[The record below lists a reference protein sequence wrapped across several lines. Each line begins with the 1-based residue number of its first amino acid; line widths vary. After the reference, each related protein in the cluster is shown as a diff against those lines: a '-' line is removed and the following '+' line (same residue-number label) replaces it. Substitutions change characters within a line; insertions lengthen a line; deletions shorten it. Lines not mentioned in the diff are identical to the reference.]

1 MKESSTKASVVKEK
15 IELDTWPSQAP
26 GNAANNET
34 RVSEV
39 AVVGA
44 GMMGRGIARTCAA
57 RGIFVTLF
65 EVEGEP
71 LARGMAQLSSEM
83 DQEIERWGMTKSE
96 KRAILARIKGAAHH
110 LEAARAQIV
119 IEAITEDFEK
129 KKALFQQLDDVCPPA
144 SIFVTNTSSLS
155 ITELAATTRR
165 EDRFIGLHFLNP
177 VPKIPLVEIVRGLKT
192 SDDTFHQV
200 QNFACLLDKTPVEV
214 FEYPGYITT
223 RIIVTML
230 NEAMYVL
237 MEGVATAESIDTA
250 MKLGFNLSI
259 GPLALADQIGLDEV
273 MRWMNILHD
282 ELGDMKYRP
291 CPLLRKMVRA
301 GNLGKKAGRGFF
313 YYDKNGRRL
322 ATPGK
327 EGSAGESR

>member
-1 MKESSTKASVVKEK
+1 MDTLDGINAEKAADQDGR
-15 IELDTWPSQAP
+15 IT
-26 GNAANNET
+26 
-34 RVSEV
+34 EV
-39 AVVGA
+39 AVIGA

-57 RGIFVTLF
+57 RGIQVALL

-71 LARGMAQLSSEM
+71 LQRGMAQLNGEM
-83 DQEIERWGMTKSE
+83 DQEIARWGMTQSE
-96 KRAILARIKGAAHH
+96 KRAILARIKGAVDH
-110 LEAARAQIV
+110 LEASRAQIV
-119 IEAITEDFEK
+119 IEAITEDFDR
-129 KKALFQQLDDVCPPA
+129 KKALFQQLDELCPPE

-177 VPKIPLVEIVRGLKT
+177 VPKIPMVEIVRGLKT
-192 SDDTFHQV
+192 SDDTFRIV
-200 QNFACLLDKTPVEV
+200 QDFARVLDKTPVEV

-250 MKLGFNLSI
+250 MKLGFNQPI

-273 MRWMNILHD
+273 MRWMKILHD

-301 GNLGKKAGRGFF
+301 GHLGKKAGRGFF
-313 YYDKNGRRL
+313 HYDKDGRRL
-322 ATPGK
+322 PATV
-327 EGSAGESR
+327 SSHSV

>member
-1 MKESSTKASVVKEK
+1 MKASSSKTSVLHEERV
-15 IELDTWPSQAP
+15 LDRWQSLPAEET
-26 GNAANNET
+26 ANTES

-57 RGIFVTLF
+57 RGIFVTLV

-71 LARGMAQLSSEM
+71 LARGMAQLASEM
-83 DQEIERWGMTKSE
+83 DQEIERWGMTKGE
-96 KRAILARIKGAAHH
+96 KRAILARIKGATSHA
-110 LEAARAQIV
+110 EAARAQIV

-129 KKALFQQLDDVCPPA
+129 KKALFQQLDEVCPPT
-144 SIFVTNTSSLS
+144 SILVTNTSSLS
-155 ITELAATTRR
+155 ITELAATTKR

-177 VPKIPLVEIVRGLKT
+177 VPKVPLVEIVRGLKT
-192 SDDTFHQV
+192 SDETFGRV
-200 QNFACLLDKTPVEV
+200 QNFALMLDKTPVEV

-237 MEGVATAESIDTA
+237 MEGVATADSIDTA
-250 MKLGFNLSI
+250 MKLGFNLPM

-273 MRWMNILHD
+273 MRWMNVLHD

-301 GNLGKKAGRGFF
+301 GNLGRKTRQGFF
-313 YYDKNGRRL
+313 YYDEKGRRL
-322 ATPGK
+322 PAPPSG
-327 EGSAGESR
+327 GSAG

>member
-1 MKESSTKASVVKEK
+1 MNCSSAKTSDLKQEN
-15 IELDTWPSQAP
+15 ELNSRHTSIPEEGGDT
-26 GNAANNET
+26 EE
-34 RVSEV
+34 RISEV

-57 RGIFVTLF
+57 QGILITLV

-71 LARGMAQLSSEM
+71 LARGLVQLNSEM
-83 DQEIERWGMTKSE
+83 DHEIERWGMTKGE
-96 KRAILARIKGAAHH
+96 KRAILARVKGATDYR
-110 LEAARAQIV
+110 EAARAQIV

-129 KKALFQQLDDVCPPA
+129 KKALFQQLDGVCPPA

-155 ITELAATTRR
+155 ITELAATTKR

-192 SDDTFHQV
+192 SNDTFQRV
-200 QNFACLLDKTPVEV
+200 QNLARLLDKTPVEV
-214 FEYPGYITT
+214 FEYPGYVTT

-230 NEAMYVL
+230 NEAMYVF

-250 MKLGFNLSI
+250 MKLGFNLPI

-273 MRWMNILHD
+273 MRWMNVLHD

-301 GNLGKKAGRGFF
+301 GNLGKKTHHGFF
-313 YYDKNGRRL
+313 YYDDKGRRL
-322 ATPGK
+322 QSPPAA
-327 EGSAGESR
+327 E